1 MVNWSRWDP
10 EPAMFRSIISALGGK
25 SLIRFV
31 PLFNRENI
39 GSYLSRSWSVSWP
52 LTLIMVFEFLIGLT
66 DVYIAGKISK
76 EIQATYGFVIQL
88 YFIFIVI
95 ANALT
100 VGTVSVVSRLYTS
113 GDKIELTK
121 AVFSSLLTAAAAGII
136 LAVAGIFFSP
146 EVIRLLNIPEELK
159 DFVIPF
165 VEIYA
170 LGLIFHYLLINCNGI
185 LRSCQMVKRSLKT
198 MALVCLI
205 NIALNFLLV
214 FHTSLSFKGIA
225 AATASSVF
233 IGSMIN
239 LVYVRNIMTDARN
252 FSTNMVKR
260 MIGIGW
266 PIGMLQVLWQLSSMV
281 IFLILSALPE
291 NKVEILAALTTG
303 LRIESAIYLPV
314 FGFNMA
320 NAVIVGNLLGENK
333 QEDAFRSGIMTAA
346 IGVFI
351 VTMMVVAVILN
362 ARWIISF
369 LSSNEIV
376 IRESVKY
383 LYISMVS
390 EPFMAWGIILG
401 GGLAGAGDTKSVM
414 MRVAL
419 SVWLVRIPLSFVLV
433 VLLGFGPASVWWSM
447 NISQFLQAF
456 LISKRYLNRGW
467 FLKGKET
474 I

>member
-1 MVNWSRWDP
+1 
-10 EPAMFRSIISALGGK
+10 
-25 SLIRFV
+25 
-31 PLFNRENI
+31 
-39 GSYLSRSWSVSWP
+39 
-52 LTLIMVFEFLIGLT
+52 MVFEFLIGLT
-66 DVYIAGKISK
+66 DVYIAGKVSK

-100 VGTVSVVSRLYTS
+100 VGTVSIVSRLYTS
-113 GDKIELTK
+113 GDKTELTK
-121 AVFSSLLTAAAAGII
+121 AIFSSLFAAAGAGIV
-136 LAVAGIFFSP
+136 LAIAGIFFSP
-146 EVIRLLNIPEELK
+146 EIIRLLNIPGELK
-159 DFVIPF
+159 NFAISF
-165 VEIYA
+165 IEIYA
-170 LGLIFHYLLINCNGI
+170 LGLIFHYFLINGNGV

-198 MALVCLI
+198 MALTCAI

-214 FHTSLSFKGIA
+214 FHTPLGFRGIA

-233 IGSMIN
+233 IGSLIN
-239 LVYVRNIMTDARN
+239 FSYVRNVMKGSKN
-252 FSTNMVKR
+252 FSMDMVKK

-266 PIGMLQVLWQLSSMV
+266 PIGLLQVLWQLSSMV
-281 IFLILSALPE
+281 LFLILSALPE
-291 NKVEILAALTTG
+291 NKIEILAALTTG

-320 NAVIVGNLLGENK
+320 NAVIVGNLLGEKK
-333 QEDAFRSGIMTAA
+333 QEEAFQSGIITVA

-351 VTMMVVAVILN
+351 VTMMVFVVILN
-362 ARWIISF
+362 ARWIVSF
-369 LSSNEIV
+369 LSSNTIV

-383 LYISMVS
+383 LYISMIS

-401 GGLAGAGDTKSVM
+401 GGLSGAGDTKSVL

-447 NISQFLQAF
+447 NISQVVQAF
-456 LISKRYLNRGW
+456 LMSKRYFNKGW
-467 FLKGKET
+467 LSLRKE
-474 I
+474 II

>member
-10 EPAMFRSIISALGGK
+10 EPAIFRFVIPALGGK
-25 SLIRFV
+25 SLVRFV

-52 LTLIMVFEFLIGLT
+52 LTLVMVFEFLIGLT
-66 DVYIAGKISK
+66 DVYIAGKVSK

-100 VGTVSVVSRLYTS
+100 VGTVSVISRLYTS
-113 GDKIELTK
+113 GDKTELTK
-121 AVFSSLLTAAAAGII
+121 AVFSSLLAAAGAGMVLAGAGVLFGPKII
-136 LAVAGIFFSP
+136 NI
-146 EVIRLLNIPEELK
+146 LNIPDDLK
-159 DFVIPF
+159 HFAIPF
-165 VEIYA
+165 IEIYA
-170 LGLIFHYLLINCNGI
+170 LGLLFHYLLINCNGI
-185 LRSCQMVKRSLKT
+185 LRSCQRVKRSLKT
-198 MALVCLI
+198 MVLVCII
-205 NIALNFLLV
+205 NIVLNFLLV
-214 FHTSLSFKGIA
+214 FHTPLGFRGIA
-225 AATASSVF
+225 AATASSMF

-239 LVYVRNIMTDARN
+239 LAYVRNLMTDAKN
-252 FSTNMVKR
+252 FSMSMVKR

-266 PIGMLQVLWQLSSMV
+266 PIGLLQVLWQLSSMV
-281 IFLILSALPE
+281 LFLILSALPE
-291 NKVEILAALTTG
+291 NKIEILAALTTG

-333 QEDAFRSGIMTAA
+333 QEEAFRSGIITAG

-351 VTMMVVAVILN
+351 VAMMVVAVILN

-433 VLLGFGPASVWWSM
+433 ILLGFGPASVWWSM
-447 NISQFLQAF
+447 NFSQFLQAF